1 MEMPTTLSN
10 NFNNRMMFGE
20 RASRLIKYRRKA
32 SMTKMHKIIIG
43 CQEDPQLP
51 IIQPHMVRQTLF
63 ATQQFQRII
72 QCRTEKVRKLA
83 FQVHPFNLLFPTLRK
98 GAQL

>member
-10 NFNNRMMFGE
+10 NFKNRMMFGE
-20 RASRLIKYRRKA
+20 RARRLTKYRRKA
-32 SMTKMHKIIIG
+32 SKTKMHM
-43 CQEDPQLP
+43 LN
-51 IIQPHMVRQTLF
+51 MVRQTLF

-72 QCRTEKVRKLA
+72 QCRTEKVRKSA